1 MLTDSYISLWS
12 PIFPDNLLFHR
23 SVIGSCSILQTDGT
37 TLPISM
43 LANLV
48 NVEMTFSPA
57 LVLHRK
63 ICDWD
68 HLGIIHS
75 CVNNYVNQELNVVYF
90 YSIRN
95 LPALTRLSVQRT
107 KLSNLERLKLLLS
120 CDQLGS
126 LKELNLSYCDVLQI
140 PDRLISRAFI
150 FITKYTILMLILYL
164 YI

>member
-1 MLTDSYISLWS
+1 MSCTQIIHTVPIVQIRTDFLLIWKLIRGRPTLVCSLPLFVNHNYKMLTDSYTSLWS
-12 PIFPDNLLFHR
+12 PFFPDNLLFHR

-68 HLGIIHS
+68 LSSWNYTQLCKQLCKPKAQCCVFLQYQKFTCTHKIIS
-75 CVNNYVNQELNVVYF
+75 ATY
-90 YSIRN
+90 
-95 LPALTRLSVQRT
+95 
-107 KLSNLERLKLLLS
+107 
-120 CDQLGS
+120 
-126 LKELNLSYCDVLQI
+126 
-140 PDRLISRAFI
+140 
-150 FITKYTILMLILYL
+150 
-164 YI
+164 